1 MNVLLSQL
9 FVLLSLSESQPT
21 RLVALEFQTK
31 MSSKQVGF
39 EPALKGAVFVR
50 MCILLRNEGGTMLGR
65 RQLNRGF
72 TLVELLVVIAVIG
85 ILVGLLLPAIN
96 LARSAARSAQC
107 QSNLRQLGLG
117 VSAVASAKAG
127 KFCTGNFDWAEDG
140 AVNDVGWVAD
150 LVNQGVDVGSL
161 LCPSNLAQVSETIQE
176 VLTRDMSG
184 SYCVDPFGDPPK
196 KLPDGTLLAGAC
208 RRIAEG
214 GATFGPGSEPRREL
228 VEKELI
234 ELGYNT
240 NYGASWYLARG
251 GLNVNRTTG
260 NPQPKKRGCSMSAR
274 SSNATTGPLT
284 QRQVD
289 NSRLSSSSIPLF
301 GDVRPT
307 TLAATLDQRVGNF
320 DQGELVAHNMF
331 GGPATFDATGNIN
344 TEPAP
349 NASGKN
355 GPNGWWAFWEKQ
367 TLQDYRAL
375 SPLHKNVCN
384 VVMAD
389 GSIRS
394 IADLNRDGY
403 INNGFPG
410 GGGEFADST
419 EEVAPTDLAS
429 AYSLD
434 SLLKR

>member
-1 MNVLLSQL
+1 MLTLHRNQGGNC
-9 FVLLSLSESQPT
+9 
-21 RLVALEFQTK
+21 K
-31 MSSKQVGF
+31 M
-39 EPALKGAVFVR
+39 
-50 MCILLRNEGGTMLGR
+50 LRR
-65 RQLNRGF
+65 RQSSQGF

-117 VSAVASAKAG
+117 VSAFASAKSG
-127 KFCTGNFDWAEDG
+127 KYCTGNFDWEEDG
-140 AVNDVGWVAD
+140 AVSDVGWVAD
-150 LVNQGVDVGSL
+150 LVNEGVDVGSL
-161 LCPSNLAQVSETIQE
+161 RCPSNLAQVSETIQE
-176 VLTRDMSG
+176 VLVREMTG
-184 SYCVDPFGDPPK
+184 SYCVDPSGLPPK
-196 KLPDGTLLAGAC
+196 KLPDGTTLPGVC
-208 RRIAEG
+208 RRIVEG
-214 GATFGPGSEPRREL
+214 GATFAPGTELRREL

-240 NYGASWYLARG
+240 NYGASWFLVRG
-251 GLNVNRTTG
+251 GINVNKVTG
-260 NPQPKKRGCSMSAR
+260 NPQPKKRGCNMSILG
-274 SSNATTGPLT
+274 SNVTSGPLT

-307 TLAATLDQRVGNF
+307 TLAATLDQRVGIF
-320 DQGELVAHNMF
+320 EQGELVAMNIF
-331 GGPATFDATGNIN
+331 GGPAAFDASGNIN

-384 VVMAD
+384 MVMAD

-394 IADLNRDGY
+394 IADANRDGF

-410 GGGEFADST
+410 GNGQFADSE

-429 AYSLD
+429 KYSLD

>member
-1 MNVLLSQL
+1 MEDKTGQGMLTLH
-9 FVLLSLSESQPT
+9 
-21 RLVALEFQTK
+21 
-31 MSSKQVGF
+31 
-39 EPALKGAVFVR
+39 
-50 MCILLRNEGGTMLGR
+50 RNEGGFPMMLRR
-65 RQLNRGF
+65 RQLKRGF

-117 VSAVASAKAG
+117 VSAFATAKAG
-127 KFCTGNFDWAEDG
+127 KFCTGNFDWEEDG
-140 AVNDVGWVAD
+140 AVNNVGWVAD

-161 LCPSNLAQVSETIQE
+161 RCPSNLAQVSETIQE
-176 VLTRDMSG
+176 VLVRDLTG
-184 SYCVDPFGDPPK
+184 TYCVDPLGDPPK
-196 KLPDGTLLAGAC
+196 KLPDGTLLAGPC

-214 GATFGPGSEPRREL
+214 GATFGPSTEPRREL

-240 NYGASWYLARG
+240 NYGASWYLVRG
-251 GLNVNRTTG
+251 GLNVNRVTG
-260 NPQPKKRGCSMSAR
+260 NPQPKKKGCSVSVLG
-274 SSNATTGPLT
+274 SNATIGPLT

-301 GDVRPT
+301 GDVRPI
-307 TLAATLDQRVGNF
+307 TLAATLDQRVGIF
-320 DQGELVAHNMF
+320 EQGELVAVNMF
-331 GGPATFDATGNIN
+331 GGPAAFDAAGNIV

-367 TLQDYRAL
+367 TLQDYRNLA
-375 SPLHKNVCN
+375 PLHKNVCN

-394 IADLNRDGY
+394 IADANKDGY

-410 GGGEFADST
+410 GSGQFADAT

-429 AYSLD
+429 TYSLD